1 MPSGCAATSRVA
13 LIVFALLGPPGSVF
27 GAESSGQTG
36 IKDYEEARLVFWHKL
51 YDQGG
56 RTLYCDEA
64 FGAGYKQGINIEH
77 VFPMSWV
84 TNALHC
90 GRRKECEASSPRFNQ
105 IEADLHNLFPART
118 DVNQARGS
126 MRFGTVPGERRWAGG
141 CDFEVDERRR
151 VAEPRPGA
159 RGEIARAMF
168 YMRDTYG
175 LVVYRRLGEL
185 LKRWNREDPVS
196 ATERQR
202 NDAIEKI
209 QGNRNKYI
217 DHPELA
223 DAIEF

>member
-1 MPSGCAATSRVA
+1 MSSRARAAALGLAVMLLAFRGAAAT
-13 LIVFALLGPPGSVF
+13 G
-27 GAESSGQTG
+27 ESSGQRG
-36 IKDYEEARLVFWHKL
+36 IKDYEEARILFWHKL
-51 YDQGG
+51 YSGG
-56 RTLYCDEA
+56 GHTLYCNES
-64 FGAGYKQGINIEH
+64 FGGGYNRGINIEH

-90 GRRKECEASSPRFNQ
+90 GRRKECEASSPRFNR
-105 IEADLHNLFPART
+105 IESDLHNLFPARS
-118 DVNQARGS
+118 DVNYARGS
-126 MRFGTVPGERRWAGG
+126 MSFGMVSGERRWSGG

-175 LVVYRRLGEL
+175 LVIYRRLGDR
-185 LKRWNREDPVS
+185 LKQWNREDPVS
-196 ATERQR
+196 AFERQR

-223 DAIEF
+223 DTIEF